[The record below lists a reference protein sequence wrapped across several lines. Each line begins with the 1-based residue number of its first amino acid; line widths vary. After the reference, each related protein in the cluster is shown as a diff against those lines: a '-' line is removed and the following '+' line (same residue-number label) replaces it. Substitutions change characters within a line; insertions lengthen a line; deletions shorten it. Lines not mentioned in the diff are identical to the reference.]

1 MFWPGFRARSSTVQS
16 EILLRLPKK
25 GQGRVGGPLLEARA
39 QMRNFYKLH
48 ECGYCLY
55 GWVAAGALP
64 QQKVRG
70 RFWGAEVRPAA
81 TLRELRGV
89 TWDRSS
95 SILSWTTI
103 ATLTSPR
110 DRKIYAPIVY
120 DDAANNH
127 QLPTHHVH
135 QHACFGQALE
145 RDQAQFNQKYCCAS
159 HPNTCPW
166 PWAVI

>member
-1 MFWPGFRARSSTVQS
+1 MPGGGTKVDNISKIAMHQFAG
-16 EILLRLPKK
+16 RLDHKPQNKS
-25 GQGRVGGPLLEARA
+25 RFNSPLLEARA

-95 SILSWTTI
+95 SILSYIYIYIIIEQHT
-103 ATLTSPR
+103 AAAAAVAAAASRLAQSAAPR
-110 DRKIYAPIVY
+110 PGQPGAPPTRLVG
-120 DDAANNH
+120 APLL
-127 QLPTHHVH
+127 LPLLLPLYVV
-135 QHACFGQALE
+135 L
-145 RDQAQFNQKYCCAS
+145 
-159 HPNTCPW
+159 
-166 PWAVI
+166 